1 MAATRRGKTYPP
13 RRCITR
19 MGEFKG
25 GTIVMR
31 VRDPQPDPPPLAEHL
46 PLVSAR
52 GPLCKPFSRHG
63 PADAVTLKLGDPQ
76 TR

>member
-1 MAATRRGKTYPP
+1 
-13 RRCITR
+13 
-19 MGEFKG
+19 MGESKS

-52 GPLCKPFSRHG
+52 GPLCLKLS
-63 PADAVTLKLGDPQ
+63 DLKLSDLKLGLAKDTVIKNQ
-76 TR
+76 